1 MGQTLDVVLGPHRF
15 LYVDHPE
22 LRPLKAQF
30 DALQLSTHEIGQLYD
45 KFLSI
50 DSDRSGSVSVRELF
64 AHLATEATYFRD
76 RVFTL
81 FDDDG
86 SGKID
91 FREFVLSLWNYCT
104 LSKASLV
111 MFAFDLYD
119 TDSTGEL
126 SPEEIEGMLR
136 DLYGKQAQTHQQ
148 AKQYVPACS
157 LSCQTRLLPCTYD
170 GYVFVLQNNEGAS
183 FSR

>member
-1 MGQTLDVVLGPHRF
+1 MGQALDVVLGRYRT
-15 LYVDHPE
+15 LYTDNPQ
-22 LRPLKAQF
+22 LRPFKAQF
-30 DALQLSTHEIGQLYD
+30 DALLLSCTDVGQLYD
-45 KFLSI
+45 LFNTI
-50 DSDRSGSVSVRELF
+50 DTDRSGCVSVRELF
-64 AHLATEATYFRD
+64 ANLSTEATYFRD

-126 SPEEIEGMLR
+126 SPEEIEGMLH
-136 DLYGKQAQTHQQ
+136 DLYGKQATHHPQ
-148 AKQYVPACS
+148 AKQ
-157 LSCQTRLLPCTYD
+157 
-170 GYVFVLQNNEGAS
+170 
-183 FSR
+183 